1 MKNRIRN
8 LLGSLLA
15 FALGLT
21 HVRGTVLSEDHESAT
36 SDKPIN
42 CPYIRDSK
50 EEDKEGGETVV
61 PTYMVYSRE
70 HLEELRRVFP
80 QKRWNKDTTEAELA
94 FNAGQQSVV
103 DNIENRLSREGR
115 KAHVLN

>member
-8 LLGSLLA
+8 LLGLLLA

-21 HVRGTVLSEDHESAT
+21 HVRKTVLSEDQESAT
-36 SDKPIN
+36 SKTFKDS
-42 CPYIRDSK
+42 YIRDSK
-50 EEDKEGGETVV
+50 DRDKEGGEEVV

-70 HLEELRRVFP
+70 HLEELRKIFP

-103 DNIENRLSREGR
+103 DNIENRLSKEGR

>member
-8 LLGSLLA
+8 LLGLLLA

-21 HVRGTVLSEDHESAT
+21 HVRKTVLSEDQESAT
-36 SDKPIN
+36 SKTFIDVD
-42 CPYIRDSK
+42 IRDS
-50 EEDKEGGETVV
+50 EELDKGEGEIVV

-70 HLEELRRVFP
+70 HLEELRKIFP

-103 DNIENRLSREGR
+103 DNIENRLSKEGR